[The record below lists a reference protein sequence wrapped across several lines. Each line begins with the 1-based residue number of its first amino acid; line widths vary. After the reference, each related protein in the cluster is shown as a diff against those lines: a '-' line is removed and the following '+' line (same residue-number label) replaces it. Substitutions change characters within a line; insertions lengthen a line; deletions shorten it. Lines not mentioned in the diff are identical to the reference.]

1 VDWWIHLGIS
11 IHLPADV
18 DQQGRIWWIWTINCS
33 QKMLLSIVNCNNLM
47 KTTRLKQQKI
57 V

>member
-33 QKMLLSIVNCNNLM
+33 QKMLLIIAQFLYCKLFFW
-47 KTTRLKQQKI
+47 
-57 V
+57 